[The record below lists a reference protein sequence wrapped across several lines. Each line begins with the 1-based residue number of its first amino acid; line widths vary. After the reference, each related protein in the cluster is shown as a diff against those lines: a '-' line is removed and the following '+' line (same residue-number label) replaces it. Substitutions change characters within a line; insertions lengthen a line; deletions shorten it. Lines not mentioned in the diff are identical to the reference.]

1 MNYGRFF
8 ELDFESSRI
17 HEGVSI
23 FNYIDLSDAMGIKEK
38 KMTPEYPIYVIITPS
53 AVKFILQY
61 CIYKYN
67 DNKISRSYPK
77 GEVESLNIIHME
89 EVILEL
95 PLKMTSGQSISSI
108 VKRIYSTPFP
118 LQAKGDDINYIEELI
133 KSRYN
138 NGGDKLHY
146 EIRQHARLK
155 ERDKRNISYSSLYV
169 WGLYENGKYELFDKS
184 DNNKCNKF
192 LRKIFLDFLFD
203 MMHSDVFKNSVHFD
217 TVYAALLSDY
227 FCASIIKKSEFYYQR
242 AIINE
247 QYNEERKE
255 VNVVAKEIYAT
266 YFDNAEAE
274 WLECIQAKEAD
285 KEFENT
291 RQWYKSKKA
300 LPSLRGQYNEVLFP
314 SFNRH
319 SSSWFVAPEIEL
331 RRVYFNNLEDENNP
345 DKGKI
350 CCSNDFSE
358 LLGKDNGNAED
369 LQKRRH
375 RSSVWLFRR
384 YDFADA
390 FRLATGKR
398 GVNTFLMLLMLFLS
412 IIMLSPRTFECLMPF
427 VLKNLHHVV
436 IISLLI
442 LVMVLFLRS
451 CKKLG
456 MFKANTLY
464 YKVCAL
470 HRNLHF
476 LFPRLIASITAAWL
490 TVAFSEDLYKA
501 FFDSPWSGW
510 SIGIIVSLILLF
522 VYYEVDK
529 IVPRVGVFVKLFR
542 SSQLLLTSF
551 VISLVVGIIVINFTG
566 ERILIRSGILPEFYR
581 DNVLLDKNRADDKLV
596 ISLDKNSIAEKD
608 YISLIHSY
616 TYGLPIK
623 PTPIKQEEVK
633 ESGESIITWV
643 MPDKPSR
650 EDTLAQIN
658 AFMEIFAKTDYE
670 REYTARIK
678 EAKDSVAKMETF
690 EHIKSDSLLLGQ
702 FLIRHEDSR
711 MFKDLLEK
719 VSHVDNNQKVATFI
733 NIGNNGYKFFILY
746 DFLIQFAVVAM
757 FIGIFIQMIF
767 EEKNITEL

>member
-8 ELDFESSRI
+8 ELDLDSSRI
-17 HEGVSI
+17 EGGVSV
-23 FNYIDLSDAMGIKEK
+23 FNYIDLSDAFSKKEK
-38 KMTPEYPIYVIITPS
+38 QMTPEYPIFVTVTS
-53 AVKFILQY
+53 SSVKFILQY
-61 CIYKYN
+61 CVYKY
-67 DNKISRSYPK
+67 DNKISRYYPS
-77 GEVESLNIIHME
+77 ERNNEFSLIHLE
-89 EVILEL
+89 QVILEL
-95 PLKMTSGQSISSI
+95 PLKMTSGQSLSSI

-118 LQAKGDDINYIEELI
+118 VQAKGDNVNYIEELI
-133 KSRYN
+133 KSRYDKI
-138 NGGDKLHY
+138 GGGKLHY
-146 EIRQHARLK
+146 EVRQHDILK
-155 ERDKRNISYSSLYV
+155 ERDKRIICYSSLYV

-203 MMHSDVFKNSVHFD
+203 MVHSDVFKNSVHFD
-217 TVYAALLSDY
+217 AVYSALLSDY

-300 LPSLRGQYNEVLFP
+300 LPSIRGQYNEVLFP

-456 MFKANTLY
+456 MFKAKTLY